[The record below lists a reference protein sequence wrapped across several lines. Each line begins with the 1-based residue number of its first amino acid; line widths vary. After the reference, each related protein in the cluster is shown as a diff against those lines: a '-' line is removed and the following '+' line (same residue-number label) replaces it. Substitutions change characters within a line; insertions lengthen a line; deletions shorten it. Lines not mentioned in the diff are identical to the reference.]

1 MGLRYYHHLTT
12 IPNSAITVPAPITVS
27 GTISTWSG
35 HGDGSQF
42 TSLPMRGDA
51 MIATPS
57 PSNASSVTI
66 KFRNMRSSKSPSK
79 YCSKRA
85 SDMA

>member
-1 MGLRYYHHLTT
+1 MGGSRIQSKRHHH
-12 IPNSAITVPAPITVS
+12 AID
-27 GTISTWSG
+27 
-35 HGDGSQF
+35 GDVDCKV
-42 TSLPMRGDA
+42 TS
-51 MIATPS
+51 
-57 PSNASSVTI
+57 SSVTI